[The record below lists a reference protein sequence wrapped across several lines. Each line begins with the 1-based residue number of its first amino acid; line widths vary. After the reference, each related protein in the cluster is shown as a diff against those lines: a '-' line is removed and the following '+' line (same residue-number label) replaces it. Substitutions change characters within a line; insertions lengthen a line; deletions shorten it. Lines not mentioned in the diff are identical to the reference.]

1 MARRSTK
8 PCAFCEEEH
17 WHSEDERYGHQ
28 LHLEVYP
35 FNSVISVMS
44 FARDEN
50 GETTELGMRIEMNY
64 CPVCGRKL
72 VW

>member
-1 MARRSTK
+1 MARKTK

-17 WHSEDERYGHQ
+17 WYSEDARNGHQ

-35 FNSVISVMS
+35 FNSAISVTS
-44 FARDEN
+44 FAHDET

-64 CPVCGRKL
+64 CPACGRKT

>member
-1 MARRSTK
+1 MARKTK

-17 WHSEDERYGHQ
+17 WNSEDERYGHQ

-35 FNSVISVMS
+35 FNSVISVTS
-44 FARDEN
+44 FAQDET
-50 GETTELGMRIEMNY
+50 GEVTQLGMRIEMNY

-72 VW
+72 GW